1 MYLLLLLDVIPR
13 HRSSVSVIDERDT
26 IMTTNRRH
34 NHSYL
39 KVTRVAGSRDEGA
52 PIKFDPRF
60 LQLSNVAHPS
70 NRLMK
75 AIVCV
80 PRSPMD
86 LNTFL
91 KAENFNCNRHKFQDQ
106 TEVN

>member
-1 MYLLLLLDVIPR
+1 
-13 HRSSVSVIDERDT
+13 
-26 IMTTNRRH
+26 MTTNPRR
-34 NHSYL
+34 NHSYS
-39 KVTRVAGSRDEGA
+39 KVTRVAGRRDEGA
-52 PIKFDPRF
+52 PMKFDPRF

-91 KAENFNCNRHKFQDQ
+91 KAENFNCNRHKKVFGIFALLERDGGSDFFHL
-106 TEVN
+106 VSGPN